1 MNDSLPISKTKLRH
15 IKLNYDQNKVTLYF
29 IELILN
35 FTYYLLIAMS
45 FCIKS
50 KKKKRKTK
58 KKITNSMSGVI
69 DLFRILY

>member
-15 IKLNYDQNKVTLYF
+15 IKLNYDQNKITLYF

-35 FTYYLLIAMS
+35 FTYYLLIAMP

-50 KKKKRKTK
+50 KKKKKRNK
-58 KKITNSMSGVI
+58 
-69 DLFRILY
+69 